1 MTEFHN
7 NSDAARP
14 RSDLRDRVAAD
25 LDAARDL
32 PGADPAFDGAAGA
45 TMFDLPGSDDQTLT
59 VLLSRDN
66 LRLVPAQSLVRIA
79 NRSDGDGK
87 RYLGVVS
94 AGPFAEPD
102 SLRGDAPVL
111 VTMTA
116 RGGSYRPPFHGR
128 VQVTLL
134 GEELADGTLAPPRW
148 RPLPGS
154 PVFVLHDAECERLLK
169 AAGDLRLGLAVGH
182 ERVVVGVPSDRKDV
196 LPRHTAILGT
206 TGGGKSNT
214 VARLVQ
220 QAQAA
225 GMAVVLLDVE
235 GEYARLH
242 EPTDDAH
249 AGPIL
254 TERGLAPAG
263 LPAVAMRVYHL
274 AGRDTANPDHPDR
287 RSFVLQFAR
296 LSPYAA
302 AEIMGLTEPQEERFH
317 QAYGIGRDLLREL
330 NIFPVKG
337 NIEQERFAAELDEF
351 QRGYPRLTLSML
363 IDVAGACLHHVER
376 APRERKKSEELVEES
391 AGGFEP
397 FCDEFKLPA
406 AKAALKRRVAATQIQ
421 PNAISWKAL
430 LGRLHRLNR
439 LKVFD
444 RDSSGSKPMAY
455 KQLLE
460 PGRVSV
466 VDLSDTALSE
476 LSNLVIA
483 DILRGVQDEQDAAY
497 QVFERQ
503 KGTTPPKVLIVVE
516 EAHEFLSEERIGKM
530 PVLFEQ
536 VATIAK
542 RGRKRWLGLAFVTQ
556 LPGHLPRQ
564 VLGLC
569 NGFVLHKLTDPS
581 VVAMLKKS
589 VGGIDEGLW
598 GRLPTLAPGLA
609 VVSFPHM
616 LKPLLVSID
625 PSPAKLRLAE

>member
-1 MTEFHN
+1 MT
-7 NSDAARP
+7 NSEAARP
-14 RSDLRDRVAAD
+14 RADLRDRVAAD

-59 VLLSRDN
+59 VLLARDN

-79 NRSDGDGK
+79 SRSDGDGK

-134 GEELADGTLAPPRW
+134 GEELPDGTLAPPRW

-154 PVFVLHDAECERLLK
+154 PAFVLPDAECERLLK

-225 GMAVVLLDVE
+225 GLAVVLLDVE

-249 AGPIL
+249 ALPIL
-254 TERGLAPAG
+254 AVRGLAPAG
-263 LPAVAMRVYHL
+263 LPADAMRVYHL

-287 RSFVLQFAR
+287 RPFVLQFAR
-296 LSPYAA
+296 LSPYTA

-317 QAYGIGRDLLREL
+317 QAYGIARELLREL

-337 NIEQERFAAELDEF
+337 NADQERLAVEVDEF
-351 QRGYPRLTLSML
+351 ERGYPRLTLSML
-363 IDVAGACLHHVER
+363 IDVAGACLHHIER
-376 APRERKKSEELVEES
+376 APKERKKSEELVEES

-397 FCDEFKLPA
+397 FCDEFKTPA
-406 AKAALKRRVAATQIQ
+406 AKAALKRRVAATQIP

-444 RDSSGSKPMAY
+444 RDPSGAKPMAY
-455 KQLLE
+455 RHLLE

-466 VDLSDTALSE
+466 IDLSDTALSE

-497 QVFERQ
+497 QAFERRE
-503 KGTTPPKVLIVVE
+503 GTAPPKVLIVIE
-516 EAHEFLSEERIGKM
+516 EAHEFLSDERIGKM

-581 VVAMLKKS
+581 VVSMLKKS

-598 GRLPTLAPGLA
+598 GRLPTLAPGQA

-616 LKPLLVSID
+616 LKPLLVSVD

>member
-1 MTEFHN
+1 MT
-7 NSDAARP
+7 NSEAARP
-14 RSDLRDRVAAD
+14 RADLRERMSAD
-25 LDAARDL
+25 LDAAREL
-32 PGADPAFDGAAGA
+32 PGTDPAFEGAAGA

-66 LRLVPAQSLVRIA
+66 LRLVPAQSLVRITS
-79 NRSDGDGK
+79 RTDGDGK

-134 GEELADGTLAPPRW
+134 GEELLDGTLAPPRW

-154 PVFVLHDAECERLLK
+154 PVFVLPDAECERLLK

-182 ERVVVGVPSDRKDV
+182 ERVTVGVPSDRKDV

-220 QAQAA
+220 QAQVA

-242 EPTDDAH
+242 EPTDDARSL
-249 AGPIL
+249 PIL
-254 TERGLAPAG
+254 AERGLSPAG
-263 LPAVAMRVYHL
+263 LPAGAMRVYHL

-287 RSFVLQFAR
+287 RPFALQFAR
-296 LSPYAA
+296 LSPYTA
-302 AEIMGLTEPQEERFH
+302 AEIMGLSDAMEDRFH
-317 QAYGIGRDLLREL
+317 MAYGIARELLREL
-330 NIFPVKG
+330 GIFPAKG
-337 NIEQERFAAELDEF
+337 EAEQERLAAEIDEF
-351 QRGYPRLTLSML
+351 ERGYPRLTLSML
-363 IDVAGACLHHVER
+363 IDVAGACLYHVEH
-376 APRERKKSEELVEES
+376 APKESRKKSEELVDELA
-391 AGGFEP
+391 AGFQP
-397 FCDEFKLPA
+397 YCDEFKPPA
-406 AKAALKRRVAATQIQ
+406 ARAKLRQRVAMMNIQ
-421 PNAISWKAL
+421 GNAISWKAVL
-430 LGRLHRLNR
+430 ARLWRLKR

-444 RDSSGSKPMAY
+444 KDAAGAKPMAY

-483 DILRGVQDEQDAAY
+483 DILRGVQDEQDLSY
-497 QVFERQ
+497 QAFERN
-503 KGTTPPKVLIVVE
+503 GGAAPPKVLIVIE
-516 EAHEFLSEERIGKM
+516 EAHEFLSDERIGKM

-598 GRLPTLAPGLA
+598 GRLPTLAPGQA